1 MTLRRR
7 CLVLAAL
14 LVFASS
20 AVSAQVGLQTVRDD
34 IAHTS
39 GDVWSVWTSPA
50 RMSRHDWVPAGI
62 AIGAVALTTQ
72 IDSITRVWMIA
83 HERSSLLRVISPLR
97 DSSTTI
103 HVGSMGT
110 GYYLLPITGAVYIAG
125 RVSHSSGLAD
135 AGLGCMAGDLS
146 SLGIREVAFHAV
158 GRGRPRITADPFNIS
173 VPESGGWL
181 WHSFFS
187 GHIANSMACASFLGH
202 RYSFGVAEALP
213 YAFST
218 AIGVGRMADGEHW
231 ASDTLIGGILG
242 YAIGRAIASR
252 QLARIRGSTPPVSAT
267 TPPSRDAGGTWPVL
281 SWTVQF

>member
-1 MTLRRR
+1 MTLSRR
-7 CLVLAAL
+7 CLVLGAL

-20 AVSAQVGLQTVRDD
+20 AVSGQVGLQTVRDD

-62 AIGAVALTTQ
+62 AVGAVALTTQ

-83 HERSSLLRVISPLR
+83 HERSALLRAISPLR
-97 DSSTTI
+97 DSSRTI

-125 RVSHSSGLAD
+125 RVSHSAGLAD

-146 SLGIREVAFHAV
+146 SLGIREVAYHAV

-213 YAFST
+213 YAFSA

-242 YAIGRAIASR
+242 YTIGRAIASR
-252 QLARIRGSTPPVSAT
+252 QLARIRGSTPSVST
-267 TPPSRDAGGTWPVL
+267 TASPSRDAGGTWPVL